1 MFLGINMFW
10 PFSEL
15 ILTVSGEKYINAQ
28 EHQDYCYIKELCL
41 VRTSFIL
48 VYSSVYIQLHVLNL
62 YIVFWWVCKL
72 YEKDSLDRVICVIY
86 NWQIDRAIRISKVNF
101 VESKLNSFMDAQWA
115 PMHAT
120 CMHSILN
127 CKRSCWY
134 QTMLNAWK
142 HLCVGKKP

>member
-15 ILTVSGEKYINAQ
+15 ILTVSSEKYINAL

-62 YIVFWWVCKL
+62 YIVVW
-72 YEKDSLDRVICVIY
+72 
-86 NWQIDRAIRISKVNF
+86 
-101 VESKLNSFMDAQWA
+101 
-115 PMHAT
+115 
-120 CMHSILN
+120 
-127 CKRSCWY
+127 
-134 QTMLNAWK
+134 
-142 HLCVGKKP
+142 